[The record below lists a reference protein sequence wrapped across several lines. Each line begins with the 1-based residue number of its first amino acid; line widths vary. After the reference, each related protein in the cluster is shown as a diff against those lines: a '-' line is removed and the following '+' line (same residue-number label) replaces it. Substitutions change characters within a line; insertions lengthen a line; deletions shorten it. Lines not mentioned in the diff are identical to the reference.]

1 MADSGLEPE
10 RRKAALKHASE
21 AHRFL
26 TALQHNWRL
35 MGVTRAAAREL
46 DPIIATALKAVT
58 TLLDTDADPL
68 GAAVLLQSVVEGL
81 NSMAELALDSSRE
94 AALCS
99 LARDEARRA
108 CQEISARR
116 ARPGRPNRGRDV

>member
-35 MGVTRAAAREL
+35 MGVPRAAAREL

-58 TLLDTDADPL
+58 TLLDANADHWS
-68 GAAVLLQSVVEGL
+68 AAVLLQSVVVAL
-81 NSMAELALDSSRE
+81 DSMAQLALDSSRE
-94 AALCS
+94 EALCS
-99 LARDEARRA
+99 LARDEAQRA
-108 CQEISARR
+108 CQAISVHR